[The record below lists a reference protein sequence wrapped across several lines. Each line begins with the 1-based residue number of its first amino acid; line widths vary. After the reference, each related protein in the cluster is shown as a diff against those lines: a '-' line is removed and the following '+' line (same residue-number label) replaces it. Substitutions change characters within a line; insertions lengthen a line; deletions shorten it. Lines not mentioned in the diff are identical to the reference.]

1 MFLIHSPQEMQSTSL
16 RLREQGKRIAF
27 VPTMGALHEGHVS
40 LLRMGQKLGDVL
52 VLSIFVNPTQ
62 FGPKED
68 FNKYPRDLDGD
79 LKKIEPIGVDYVFA
93 PEAAQMYGKDY
104 QTYVEV
110 KELTKGLCGR
120 SRPSHFS
127 GVATVVLKLFNI
139 VCPHVAIFGEKDYQQ
154 LVTIKRMVADLN
166 LPVEIVGHPIVREPD
181 GLAMSSRNAYLS
193 LEERKAAGAL
203 YRSLGL
209 AQKLIN
215 SGERDTE
222 KIISATKGEILKTG
236 LAKID
241 YVEILDPATLNPKPS
256 ALPPSLI
263 AIACYIGKTRLIDNC
278 VIK

>member
-1 MFLIHSPQEMQSTSL
+1 M
-16 RLREQGKRIAF
+16 
-27 VPTMGALHEGHVS
+27 
-40 LLRMGQKLGDVL
+40 RMGQKLGDVL